1 MITYN
6 KGILIGIPC
15 YNEESTIKKVV
26 EDFKREL
33 PEAKILVVDNN
44 SSDNTAKKA
53 REAGAEV
60 EREKRQ
66 GKGFAVQKIFE
77 KFTQGYL
84 VIVDGDDTYSP
95 EEAHKL
101 IDSLIQD
108 KADMLAGNR
117 LNKKNKKSFSTPHW
131 WGNKMFAFF
140 INLLFKTNLNDI
152 LSGYRVFN
160 QNFKRNAILLSGG
173 FEIESEL
180 TIQSIERNLKIKE
193 LPVSLKKRGGL
204 STSKIRTFKDGFIIL
219 YTISSLFRDYKP
231 LEFFSVISFFSLA
244 VGMFISWRG
253 ISEYLETGL
262 VTHLPSLVVGG
273 FLVLFSFISFI
284 AGLILSSLKR
294 RHEEIISLI
303 KKNNF

>member
-1 MITYN
+1 M
-6 KGILIGIPC
+6 
-15 YNEESTIKKVV
+15 
-26 EDFKREL
+26 
-33 PEAKILVVDNN
+33 
-44 SSDNTAKKA
+44 
-53 REAGAEV
+53 
-60 EREKRQ
+60 
-66 GKGFAVQKIFE
+66 QKIFE